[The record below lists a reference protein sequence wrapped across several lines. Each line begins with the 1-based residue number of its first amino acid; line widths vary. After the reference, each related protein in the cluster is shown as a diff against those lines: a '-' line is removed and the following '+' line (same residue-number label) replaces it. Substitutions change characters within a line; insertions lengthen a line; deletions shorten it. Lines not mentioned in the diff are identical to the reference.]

1 MNPESRVIRK
11 VLALNNEERIF
22 RGERRILVAFSGGV
36 DSVVLTDVLLKL
48 KNYFDFEEIALAH
61 FNHRI
66 RETAKRDEEFSKNFA
81 RERGLRIFTGSE
93 DVPKYAKE
101 NKMNLEEAG
110 RVLRYRF
117 LRRIKESKGFEVI
130 VTAHH
135 LNDLLETSLLF
146 LVRGTGL
153 EGLVG
158 FFPREGDIVRPLY
171 YVKKVEILE
180 YAKFKGLSWV
190 EDETNYDKR
199 IARNF
204 LRHEVIPLL
213 KKINPSLEESFLKM
227 QKLLSAE
234 NDFLNKY
241 AEGVIKDI
249 REENCLRVD
258 LLLKEHVAV
267 QRRVIRIFIG
277 EKDYEKVELVRRL
290 LFKGGEVNLGKG
302 KVVKRKGKKLCIN
315 PEA

>member
-11 VLALNNEERIF
+11 VLALNNEEKIF

-48 KNYFDFEEIALAH
+48 KNYFGFEEVALAH
-61 FNHRI
+61 FNHGI
-66 RETAKRDEEFSKNFA
+66 RGNAERDEEFSRSFA
-81 RERGLRIFTGSE
+81 KERGLRIFIGRES
-93 DVPKYAKE
+93 VPEYARK
-101 NKMNLEEAG
+101 NKLNLEEAG
-110 RVLRYRF
+110 RILRYRF
-117 LRRIKESKGFEVI
+117 LREVKEREGFELI
-130 VTAHH
+130 ATAHH

-146 LVRGTGL
+146 FVRGTGL

-158 FFPREGDIVRPLY
+158 FLPRERDLVRPLY
-171 YVKKVEILE
+171 YVKKPEILE
-180 YAKFKGLSWV
+180 YAEFRELSWV
-190 EDETNYDKR
+190 EDETNYDTS

-213 KKINPSLEESFLKM
+213 KRINRSLEDSFLKM
-227 QKLLSAE
+227 ERLLKEE

-241 AEGVIKDI
+241 AEGVLKDI
-249 REENCLRVD
+249 KEGNCIRVD

-267 QRRVIRIFIG
+267 QRRVIRLFIG
-277 EKDYEKVELVRRL
+277 EKDYEKVELVRSL

-302 KVVKRKGKKLCIN
+302 KVVRRKGKRLCIN
-315 PEA
+315 PEV